1 MFEFGNQLQE
11 ALLKM
16 DPKAEVFVHG
26 KAFRDTAAGNPVG
39 DPYKLDYLVISQK
52 LTHDQVS
59 DTIDELGGNGK
70 YSCTYPSRQAFLRSR
85 HFTVDQGALTLDG
98 EVAEFATKQCLDDI
112 GRGVIRPSVWATEHD
127 PTRKN
132 HSLSAALCGRAVRLA
147 GQGFA
152 PTRALADYIKA
163 NWSTLL
169 GSRSFRWQAT
179 KSDAALRDA
188 ALVPQP
194 MFAR

>member
-1 MFEFGNQLQE
+1 MFEFGNE
-11 ALLKM
+11 LLETLIEL

-26 KAFRDTAAGNPVG
+26 RAFRDVAAGNPVA
-39 DPYKLDYLVISQK
+39 DIHKVDYLVISQK
-52 LTHDQVS
+52 LSHDQVS
-59 DTIDELGGNGK
+59 DTIDELGGQGK

-85 HFTVDQGALTLDG
+85 HFTLDQGALTLDG
-98 EVAEFATKQCLDDI
+98 EVAEFTTKQALDDI
-112 GRGVIRPSVWATEHD
+112 RKGVIRPTVYASEHD
-127 PTRKN
+127 SGRKN

-147 GQGFA
+147 GQGLK
-152 PTRALADYIKA
+152 PTRSLADYIKS

-179 KSDAALRDA
+179 KSDVALRNA
-188 ALVPQP
+188 AYVPQP